1 VLLLPDDQ
9 PRIRYAILQ
18 GGRGPERPLRNDAIN
33 LFDGANMAD
42 SPPNSSRRVVVLVSI
57 AIALFS
63 ILTFYGPS
71 TLQQQQLKMSTIKNV
86 AVIGVC
92 WLSIAE

>member
-18 GGRGPERPLRNDAIN
+18 GGRRPERPLKNDAIN

-42 SPPNSSRRVVVLVSI
+42 SPPHRGRRVVVLFSI
-57 AIALFS
+57 AIALFC
-63 ILTFYGPS
+63 IFLTFYGPS
-71 TLQQQQLKMSTIKNV
+71 THQQPQLKMSTIKNV

-92 WLSIAE
+92 